1 MLALFQ
7 LHAVRHVSKPAAVNF
22 TPRMGLLASVQ
33 LWNTIR
39 CGDFVVFSADSIRGS
54 RRYVIAQIAE

>member
-1 MLALFQ
+1 MDRGAMLTLFQ

-33 LWNTIR
+33 LCNTIR
-39 CGDFVVFSADSIRGS
+39 CGDFVVFLPIRSGDHDDT
-54 RRYVIAQIAE
+54 